1 MTGAGRRGPRPG
13 SFRRAG
19 ALCAVAFAALTAH
32 RCASAPPSGPRDH
45 FPLDPREGLP
55 GPFEDA
61 IGEGWNALL
70 AGDSGAAARDFAAAR
85 SGASRRA
92 GEIGRIEALVAQGRS
107 SEALDACAG
116 ALEKPDATLPY
127 LVACGEV
134 EARAGSPITAYELYA
149 KAAAAAGPG
158 RPGIGERAQK
168 LAVGATDAVL
178 AEALRAASQGRY
190 ESARAGVAQALAWSP
205 RSAKVLARAAEVEC
219 AAGEKERALQY
230 DREALA
236 LGGLDVEDRE
246 RAGRLALEVGD
257 DALAVSVF
265 DALAAEDS
273 RFAEQAA
280 EARLAFRIANW
291 PEAERQAARARRL
304 TRSGAAGLVW
314 WMFPEVREARVS
326 AGVVATDVLER
337 RDSRP
342 MMRAVSLGLL
352 DVDPDTHRARP
363 DAPLTRAAAA
373 QLMLRLAGLMQQ
385 GTGGGPACL
394 QGSPG
399 PWRGGADA
407 IRLAARCGLLSE
419 SGGPLVS
426 GPELTRG
433 LDRLRS
439 LLPAGEGHPS

>member
-1 MTGAGRRGPRPG
+1 MTGPGRRGPRPG
-13 SFRRAG
+13 SLRRAG
-19 ALCAVAFAALTAH
+19 GLCAVALAALMAH
-32 RCASAPPSGPRDH
+32 RCASAPAPGPRDH

-55 GPFEDA
+55 GPFEDTV
-61 IGEGWNALL
+61 EQGWQSLL
-70 AGDSGAAARDFAAAR
+70 AGDAARAAKDFARAG

-92 GEIGRIEALVAQGRS
+92 GEIGGIETLVAQGRS
-107 SEALDACAG
+107 SEALAACAG
-116 ALEKPDATLPY
+116 PREEEPATLPY

-134 EARAGSPITAYELYA
+134 EARAGSPVTAYELYA
-149 KAAAAAGPG
+149 RAASEAGSA

-168 LAVGATDAVL
+168 LVGPATDAIL
-178 AEALRAASQGRY
+178 AEAARDASLGRY
-190 ESARAGVAQALAWSP
+190 DAARAGVTRALAWSP
-205 RSAKVLARAAEVEC
+205 RSATVLVRAADVEC

-236 LGGLDVEDRE
+236 LGGLSVGDRE
-246 RAGRLALEVGD
+246 RAGALALEVGD

-265 DALAAEDS
+265 DALAAEDP
-273 RFAEQAA
+273 RFSSQAA
-280 EARLAFRIANW
+280 QARLSFRIANW

-314 WMFPEVREARVS
+314 WMFPEVREARV
-326 AGVVATDVLER
+326 AGSLVATDVLER

-373 QLMLRLAGLMQQ
+373 QLMLRLTGLLAAPDA
-385 GTGGGPACL
+385 GPACL
-394 QGSPG
+394 RGSPG

-407 IRLAARCGLLSE
+407 IRLAARCDLLSE

-439 LLPAGEGHPS
+439 FLPEGHEP

>member
-1 MTGAGRRGPRPG
+1 MTGPGPRGPGPCLL
-13 SFRRAG
+13 RRA
-19 ALCAVAFAALTAH
+19 ARVCAAALATLALS
-32 RCASAPPSGPRDH
+32 RCASAPPPGPRDH

-61 IGEGWNALL
+61 VEQGWLALL
-70 AGDSGAAARDFAAAR
+70 SGDAAGATKDFARAG

-92 GEIGRIEALVAQGRS
+92 GDIGEIEAMVAAGRS
-107 SEALDACAG
+107 GEALGRCDG
-116 ALEKPDATLPY
+116 ALGDKDATLPY
-127 LVACGEV
+127 LVACGEA
-134 EARAGSPITAYELYA
+134 EARAGSPVAAYELYA
-149 KAAAAAGPG
+149 RAAPQAGAA
-158 RPGIGERAQK
+158 RPGFAERAQK
-168 LAVGATDAVL
+168 LLGGATDTIL
-178 AEALRAASQGRY
+178 AEAAHEAAQGRY
-190 ESARAGVAQALAWSP
+190 EPARAGVARALAWNP
-205 RSAKVLARAAEVEC
+205 RSASVLVRAADIEC

-236 LGGLDVEDRE
+236 LGGLTVEDRE

-280 EARLAFRIANW
+280 QARLAFRIANW

-304 TRSGAAGLVW
+304 TRAGAAGLVW
-314 WMFPEVREARVS
+314 WMFPEVREARFTE
-326 AGVVATDVLER
+326 GIVATDVLER

-363 DAPLTRAAAA
+363 DAPLNRAAAA
-373 QLMLRLAGLMQQ
+373 QLMLRLAGLLEAP
-385 GTGGGPACL
+385 GAGPPCL
-394 QGSPG
+394 RGSPG

-419 SGGPLVS
+419 SGGPQVS

-439 LLPAGEGHPS
+439 LLPAGEGQQP